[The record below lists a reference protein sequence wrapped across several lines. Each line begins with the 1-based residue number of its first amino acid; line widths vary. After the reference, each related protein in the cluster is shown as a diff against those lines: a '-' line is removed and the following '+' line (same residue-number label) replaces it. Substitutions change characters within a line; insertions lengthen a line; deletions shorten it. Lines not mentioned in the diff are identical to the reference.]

1 MGFSGIGMW
10 ELLIILA
17 IVVMIFGTKKLKSI
31 GSDLGG
37 AIRGFKQ
44 SMSEDPKGADADAKM
59 LGKDAEFSEQRSDNH
74 PDNQKNTS
82 ETKQR
87 V

>member
-17 IVVMIFGTKKLKSI
+17 IVVMIFGTKKLKSL

-37 AIRGFKQ
+37 AIRGFKNAMNDGEAGKDA
-44 SMSEDPKGADADAKM
+44 SPKQ
-59 LGKDAEFSEQRSDNH
+59 LGKDAEFSEQQTDKTGN
-74 PDNQKNTS
+74 NQ
-82 ETKQR
+82 R
-87 V
+87 A

>member
-31 GSDLGG
+31 GADLGG

-44 SMSEDPKGADADAKM
+44 SMSEPGKDEGGESPR
-59 LGKDAEFSEQRSDNH
+59 LGKDAEFSESAGDSAGSS
-74 PDNQKNTS
+74 KS
-82 ETKQR
+82 SASTKSQ